1 MCRVPADQCRARPA
15 TAHAMRAL
23 IYTRERVEIMGPVTY
38 EIVGKSQS
46 LLIMTNPII
55 STRTRIY
62 TFTIGTSSEWKRP
75 VAPHTEVTTVGTLA
89 NI

>member
-1 MCRVPADQCRARPA
+1 
-15 TAHAMRAL
+15 MRAL